1 MFNGI
6 NNFIRNERMHF
17 RLFDLGIFFLASAPT
32 ISIFFLLISS
42 FTGSLKRKD
51 NFFKDKINYPFFMA
65 SLLILI
71 SSIWLFI
78 FGEPKLQLSKESL
91 LLGSINWIPFFYV
104 FWAFKKFL
112 ATDSLRRRCANLL
125 ICGTLP
131 VLLSGILQK
140 IFKIYGPFSILDK
153 FIIWY
158 QKDEYNLTAV
168 FNNPNYAA
176 TWLCLILPFCFAKLL
191 SNKVSNIKKISYLI
205 LTITT
210 IACIIYTN
218 SRNGFLSII
227 LSSVIMLDAFSK
239 IYLLVP
245 FIIILF
251 LLSIGSFLF
260 ASNMEIFPYGE
271 IFKKLKFPDLTNFN
285 ELPRVKIM
293 KSALYYIFKRPL
305 LGWGAATFP
314 VVYKFLENPNEDL
327 IFFNTQH
334 THNIFL
340 EVAYIYGI
348 PVSLLIFIP
357 ISLII
362 YKSSIN
368 INSKNL
374 YYEKAWKLSAIIFI
388 VMSQFD
394 FTYYDVRLSTLFWI
408 LITGLSCCRSRDNK
422 LINSN

>member
-1 MFNGI
+1 MFTGI
-6 NNFIRNERMHF
+6 NNFIRNERLHF

-32 ISIFFLLISS
+32 ISVFFLIISS
-42 FTGSLKRKD
+42 FTGSLNRKD

-65 SLLILI
+65 GLLILI
-71 SSIWLFI
+71 SSLWLF
-78 FGEPKLQLSKESL
+78 FSGETKLQLNKESL
-91 LLGSINWIPFFYV
+91 LLGSINWIPFFYI

-112 ATDSLRRRCANLL
+112 ASDSLRRRCANLL

-158 QKDEYNLTAV
+158 QRPGELLTAV
-168 FNNPNYAA
+168 FNNANYAA
-176 TWLCLILPFCFAKLL
+176 TWLSLILPFCFAKLL
-191 SNKVSNIKKISYLI
+191 SNKVSNIKKILYLI

-227 LSSVIMLDAFSK
+227 LSSAIMLDVFSK

-251 LLSIGSFLF
+251 LFSIASFLY

-285 ELPRVKIM
+285 EFPRVKIM
-293 KSALYYIFKRPL
+293 KSSLYYIYRRPF

-314 VVYKFLENPNEDL
+314 VVYKFFENPNEDL
-327 IFFNTQH
+327 IFFSTQH

-340 EVAYIYGI
+340 EVAYIFGI

-357 ISLII
+357 IILII

-368 INSKNL
+368 KNSKNS
-374 YYEKAWKLSAIIFI
+374 YYEKAWKLSAILFM

-408 LITGLSCCRSRDNK
+408 LITGLSCFSSRDNK
-422 LINSN
+422 LKNPN

>member
-1 MFNGI
+1 MC
-6 NNFIRNERMHF
+6 
-17 RLFDLGIFFLASAPT
+17 
-32 ISIFFLLISS
+32 
-42 FTGSLKRKD
+42 K
-51 NFFKDKINYPFFMA
+51 
-65 SLLILI
+65 
-71 SSIWLFI
+71 
-78 FGEPKLQLSKESL
+78 
-91 LLGSINWIPFFYV
+91 SINLWNIACFV
-104 FWAFKKFL
+104 KWDSAKNIQDLWA
-112 ATDSLRRRCANLL
+112 
-125 ICGTLP
+125 
-131 VLLSGILQK
+131 
-140 IFKIYGPFSILDK
+140 FSILDK

-158 QKDEYNLTAV
+158 QRPGELLTAV
-168 FNNPNYAA
+168 FNNANYAA
-176 TWLCLILPFCFAKLL
+176 TWLSLILPFCFAKLL
-191 SNKVSNIKKISYLI
+191 SNKVSNIKKILYLI

-227 LSSVIMLDAFSK
+227 LSSAIMLDVFSK

-251 LLSIGSFLF
+251 LFSIASFLY

-285 ELPRVKIM
+285 EFPRVKIM
-293 KSALYYIFKRPL
+293 KSSLYYIYRRPF

-314 VVYKFLENPNEDL
+314 VVYKFFENPNEDL
-327 IFFNTQH
+327 IFFSTQH

-340 EVAYIYGI
+340 EVAYIFGI

-357 ISLII
+357 IILII

-368 INSKNL
+368 KNSKNS
-374 YYEKAWKLSAIIFI
+374 YYEKAWKLSAILFM

-408 LITGLSCCRSRDNK
+408 LITGLSCFSSRDNK
-422 LINSN
+422 LKNPN